1 MVTSL
6 DPDEIKRVK
15 LHPRIILF
23 IVLVT
28 MVWASNAFA
37 GIEKIYVLNEIDDDH
52 IIIVTQSGEQLLLE
66 KWDLKFSPL
75 LFEGKHFIADVSPMW
90 VTIYIDGRDPIK
102 WSVEENLGSFSPPGS
117 KVPSQP
123 KEKKGTTTRKG
134 ASQECYKT
142 GIREPSPFL
151 GNGGEI
157 IILVDGTIWKEVSY
171 QYLYLYEYHP
181 TVIICPSSG
190 KMILGEYVFEVI
202 PVK

>member
-28 MVWASNAFA
+28 MVWARNAFA

-75 LFEGKHFIADVSPMW
+75 LFEGKHFIADMSPMW

-102 WSVEENLGSFSPPGS
+102 WSVEESLGFLSPPGS
-117 KVPSQP
+117 KVPPQP
-123 KEKKGTTTRKG
+123 KEKKGTTTRKK
-134 ASQECYKT
+134 ASKECYKT
-142 GIREPSPFL
+142 TIRKPSPFL

-157 IILVDGTIWKEVSY
+157 IILDDGTIWKEVSY
-171 QYLYLYEYHP
+171 QYLYLYEYYP